1 LDFWPVFQRSM
12 MITGLVAV
20 MMMLVEYLN
29 VLTGGSWRKALA
41 GSPWKQYAVAA
52 LLGATPGCLGAFVVA
67 TLYIHRSVSLGAV
80 VACMVATSGDEAFVM
95 LAMLPRTAIVLS
107 AGLAIV
113 GVVAGLCTDA
123 LNRKPV
129 SEDGCEVLLVH
140 EDSDECRCFEPRS
153 ILQQLRHPRSS
164 RSLLAVGSALFLT
177 TILSGTVGPAEWGW
191 LRVTLTVAGG
201 LSLFVVTTVPDHFLD
216 DHLWRHVVLQH
227 VPRVFLWTFGALAVV
242 TAFDRLVA
250 LESFVRHNS
259 WLMLVLSSLVGIVP
273 ESGPHLLFLT
283 LYDHGAVPLSVLAAS
298 SIVQDGHG
306 MLPILAASRRDFLK
320 IKSFNLVT
328 GLTVGALLLSVGF

>member
-1 LDFWPVFQRSM
+1 M

-95 LAMLPRTAIVLS
+95 LAMLPRAAIVLS
-107 AGLAIV
+107 AGLAIM
-113 GVVAGLCTDA
+113 GAVAGLCTDA

-129 SEDGCEVLLVH
+129 SEDGCAVLLVH
-140 EDSDECRCFEPRS
+140 GDADSCRCFDPRS
-153 ILQQLRHPRSS
+153 ILRQLRHPRPT

-177 TILSGTVGPAEWGW
+177 ATLSGTVGPAEWGW
-191 LRVTLTVAGG
+191 LRATLTVAST

-216 DHLWRHVVLQH
+216 EHLWRHVMLQH
-227 VPRVFLWTFGALAVV
+227 VPRVFLWTVGALGLIAV
-242 TAFDRLVA
+242 FDSFVV
-250 LESFVRHNS
+250 LESFVQGNS
-259 WLMLVLSSLVGIVP
+259 WLMLVLSSLLGIIP

-283 LYDHGAVPLSVLAAS
+283 LYDHGSVPMSVLVAS

-328 GLTVGALLLSVGF
+328 GLAVGALLLGAGF